1 MQENNNICNIA
12 NPYCRAKLDY
22 KDGDLL
28 KVKLVWDSYD
38 SLDLCA
44 FYLAKDGTVGGV
56 FPSEYKNKK
65 EVSGSLYT
73 FPYMLYIEEC
83 DYSDEEIDTCQDQI
97 WIKNLSKID
106 KVCFVAIDYD
116 AAINEIDAKF
126 SEDKAKLLINNEL
139 KTIFQAEL
147 YSSSQG
153 CVYSICSIVNETDG
167 LYICNHNDNL
177 VMDLATAFEHI
188 PGFSTICNN

>member
-1 MQENNNICNIA
+1 MLKKNNICNIA
-12 NPYCRAKLDY
+12 NPYCQVKLDY

-28 KVKLVWDSYD
+28 KVKLVWDSYN

-44 FYLAKDGTVGGV
+44 FFLAKDGTVGGV
-56 FPSEYKNKK
+56 FPSEYKARR
-65 EVSGSLYT
+65 EASGSLDA

-83 DYSDEEIDTCQDQI
+83 EYYDEDISGCQENI
-97 WIKNLSKID
+97 WIKKLSEIK
-106 KVCFVAIDYD
+106 KVCFVAIDYE
-116 AAINEIDAKF
+116 AAMHEDDAKF
-126 SEDKAKLLINNEL
+126 SENKAKLLINNEL
-139 KTIFQAEL
+139 ENIFQAEL
-147 YSSSQG
+147 YSSSKG
-153 CVYSICSIVNETDG
+153 CIYSICSIVNETDG

>member
-65 EVSGSLYT
+65 EVSGSLNT

>member
-139 KTIFQAEL
+139 KTYLPGRIIFLIA
-147 YSSSQG
+147 G
-153 CVYSICSIVNETDG
+153 MC
-167 LYICNHNDNL
+167 
-177 VMDLATAFEHI
+177 
-188 PGFSTICNN
+188 